1 MTLTITLPI
10 SPFRDTLVE
19 TLPVLTSQV
28 LEFQAYTI
36 TTILY
41 SVEMCTQDSVCAKQA
56 PCPLSY
62 TTSKKWPSLILMN
75 LKITIYWL
83 STQMSKRSTY
93 KFCLLSRLSTLLP
106 SMTFFPACAYRGRA
120 LPQHTALKGR
130 DPALPACL
138 LPRKCPSYLDAA
150 RKINLS

>member
-56 PCPLSY
+56 LYSLSY
-62 TTSKKWPSLILMN
+62 TTSKK
-75 LKITIYWL
+75 
-83 STQMSKRSTY
+83 
-93 KFCLLSRLSTLLP
+93 
-106 SMTFFPACAYRGRA
+106 
-120 LPQHTALKGR
+120 
-130 DPALPACL
+130 
-138 LPRKCPSYLDAA
+138 
-150 RKINLS
+150 